1 MVQADGPPIAIVV
14 DKRAKRGSMVSP
26 KSSRKCLPHSNSAMA
41 AAALLRASVL
51 LLVVAASAASAAS
64 AEDAKA
70 ATPAPHRVEFKHHNN
85 TELAAVLQQV
95 SSKPRLP
102 NFPRFPM
109 EKKIFF
115 KKKLLVS
122 GCSIL

>member
-1 MVQADGPPIAIVV
+1 
-14 DKRAKRGSMVSP
+14 MVSP
-26 KSSRKCLPHSNSAMA
+26 KSNRKCLPLSNSAMA

-51 LLVVAASAASAAS
+51 LLVVAASAAS

-95 SSKPRLP
+95 R
-102 NFPRFPM
+102 
-109 EKKIFF
+109 
-115 KKKLLVS
+115 
-122 GCSIL
+122 

>member
-1 MVQADGPPIAIVV
+1 M
-14 DKRAKRGSMVSP
+14 SP
-26 KSSRKCLPHSNSAMA
+26 KSNRKCLPHSNSAMA

-51 LLVVAASAASAAS
+51 LLLAASAASAAS

-70 ATPAPHRVEFKHHNN
+70 ASPAPHRVEFKHHNN

-95 SSKPRLP
+95 RSKPRLP

-109 EKKIFF
+109 
-115 KKKLLVS
+115 KKLRGFFTKEREAVS
-122 GCSIL
+122 FLDGFFLTKLTKFSHKFC